1 MKTRLIVI
9 WVLATGWLL
18 VMPAAVIFTLLLSIS
33 SFSSPFDIFED
44 LKADL
49 DLNTYCD
56 FKAIARAWH
65 RG

>member
-1 MKTRLIVI
+1 MKSRLFLI

-33 SFSSPFDIFED
+33 TFNSPFDIFED
-44 LKADL
+44 LKAELDL
-49 DLNTYCD
+49 DVYMD
-56 FKAIARAWH
+56 FKTIARAWR

>member
-1 MKTRLIVI
+1 MKTRLYLI

-33 SFSSPFDIFED
+33 SFNSPFEFFED
-44 LKADL
+44 LKTDL
-49 DLNTYCD
+49 DLDVYID
-56 FKAIARAWH
+56 FKVIARAWR

>member
-1 MKTRLIVI
+1 MKTRLYLI

-33 SFSSPFDIFED
+33 VFNSPFDIFED
-44 LKADL
+44 LKDELDL
-49 DLNTYCD
+49 DVYIN
-56 FKAIARAWH
+56 FKTIARAWR

>member
-1 MKTRLIVI
+1 MKSRIYLI

-33 SFSSPFDIFED
+33 TFNSPFDIFED
-44 LKADL
+44 LKDELDL
-49 DLNTYCD
+49 DVYSD
-56 FKAIARAWH
+56 FKTIARAWR